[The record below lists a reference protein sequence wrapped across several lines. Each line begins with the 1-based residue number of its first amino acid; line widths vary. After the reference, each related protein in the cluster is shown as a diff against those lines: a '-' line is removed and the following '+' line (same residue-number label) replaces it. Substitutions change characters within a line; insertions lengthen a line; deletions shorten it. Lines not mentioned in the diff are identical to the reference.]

1 MQHGDD
7 ASDKA
12 AQVVLKS
19 GRATQDRVMVGL
31 CSTAPRAGAAGKIY
45 IVPISDMIIS
55 DTMHGPMAPW
65 LMHSDTSVIPH

>member
-45 IVPISDMIIS
+45 TYQI
-55 DTMHGPMAPW
+55 
-65 LMHSDTSVIPH
+65 